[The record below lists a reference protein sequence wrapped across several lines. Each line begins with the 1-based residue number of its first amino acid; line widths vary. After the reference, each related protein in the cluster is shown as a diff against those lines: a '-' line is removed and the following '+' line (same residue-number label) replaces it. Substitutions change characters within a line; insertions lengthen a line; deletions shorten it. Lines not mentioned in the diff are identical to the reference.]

1 MRIEALWFTGSVAH
15 SIELLPDDDTDVW
28 FRRRWAALADAGLPS
43 AQRVRSDTNRPHVTL
58 LAARHIAA
66 AADAVLGPAAQRL
79 PLKCIIGAPV
89 VFGHGSR
96 HTLALLVVPSTELL
110 SLHAQVAR
118 TVRGHTVDPDA
129 TEAGAENPS
138 TFAHVDPGAW
148 TPHITLARRLTSA
161 QVGEA
166 LVALESLGKP
176 DRTCT
181 FTALR
186 RWDPDAGTEHVVAG
200 RAC

>member
-1 MRIEALWFTGSVAH
+1 MLWLTTSVAH
-15 SIELLPDDDTDVW
+15 SIELLPDDDTDAWV
-28 FRRRWAALADAGLPS
+28 RRRWSALADVGLPS

-58 LAARHIAA
+58 LAARHIAS
-66 AADAVLGPAAQRL
+66 AADAALGPAGQRL
-79 PLKCIIGAPV
+79 PMKCIIGAPV

-118 TVRGHTVDPDA
+118 TVRGHTVHPDDA
-129 TEAGAENPS
+129 ADGAENPS
-138 TFAHVDPGAW
+138 TFAHVDPGGW
-148 TPHITLARRLTSA
+148 TPHITLGRRFTYQ

-166 LVALESLGKP
+166 LATLEPLGEP
-176 DRTCT
+176 DRICT

-186 RWDPDAGTEHVVAG
+186 RWNPDAGTEHVVAG

>member
-1 MRIEALWFTGSVAH
+1 MTTSVAH
-15 SIELLPDDDTDVW
+15 SIELLPDDDTDHW
-28 FRRRWAALADAGLPS
+28 FRHRWAALADADLPS
-43 AQRVRSDTNRPHVTL
+43 AQRIRSDTNRPHVTL
-58 LAARHIAA
+58 LAARHIAT
-66 AADAVLGPAAQRL
+66 AADVALGPAAQRL
-79 PLKCIIGAPV
+79 PLNCLIGAPI

-118 TVRGHTVDPDA
+118 TVREHTAHRDEDVQDDDP
-129 TEAGAENPS
+129 TPS

-148 TPHITLARRLTSA
+148 TPHFTLARRLSFT

-166 LVALESLGKP
+166 LGTLESLGKP
-176 DRTCT
+176 DRICT